1 MDAHAREAAAAQSA
15 MAEFYGT
22 VWRPSPGDVVR
33 CERPYLGDT
42 AEGVVIATN
51 GTFCDVRLGQETLCY
66 YPHELEFTG
75 RREVVA

>member
-22 VWRPSPGDVVR
+22 VWRPRVGDVVR
-33 CERPYLGDT
+33 GELPFLGRDG
-42 AEGVVIATN
+42 EGVVLDINAAY
-51 GTFCDVRLGQETLCY
+51 CLVRMEGEHLAF